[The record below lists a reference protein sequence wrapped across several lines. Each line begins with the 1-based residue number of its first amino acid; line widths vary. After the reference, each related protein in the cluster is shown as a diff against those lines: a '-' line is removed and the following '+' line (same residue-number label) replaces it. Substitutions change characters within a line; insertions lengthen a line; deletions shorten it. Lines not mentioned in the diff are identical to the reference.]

1 MVLDV
6 VIDSKSLTL
15 DIADPFRADINAL
28 VGQIEEFGR
37 SNQKEFSSL
46 DLKGLIPAMIRG
58 VKGCERGC
66 PADAKGIV
74 ARGYTGFELQYV
86 EGGILTAQASLGNST
101 SLQLKMFP
109 DF

>member
-15 DIADPFRADINAL
+15 DITDPFRADIDAL
-28 VGQIEEFGR
+28 VSQIEDFGKT
-37 SNQKEFSSL
+37 NQKEVSSL

-74 ARGYTGFELQYV
+74 ARGYTGFSLQYV
-86 EGGILTAQASLGNST
+86 EGGILTAQAALGSS